1 MLKKNRVVVFGSKGF
16 IGNDIIKYLR
26 KKKYH
31 IVPIS
36 RDLIDF
42 EKRNSI
48 FKTLKILKKNDIIVF
63 AVAKVPCKTYRMF
76 IKNLKI
82 SLNLCEILRKFK
94 GYRQFIYISSDAV
107 YKDSMK
113 KINEKSLVLPDSL
126 HGLMHYSREI
136 MLNNI
141 INKKLCIIRPTLVYG
156 KNDPHNGYGPNQFCK
171 LMKKNKDINIFGK
184 GEELRDHIYISD
196 LSKLIYQCLIN
207 NYVGVI
213 NAVTGTAVSF
223 YEIAKFFKNK
233 NNKIKIINIPRTQKM
248 PHNGFRLFDNKK
260 IKKLFYNFHFTKIK
274 VGLNRIS

>member
-48 FKTLKILKKNDIIVF
+48 FKTLKILKKNDIIIF
-63 AVAKVPCKTYRMF
+63 AIARAPCKTYRMF

-82 SLNLCEILRKFK
+82 SLNLCEILKKFK
-94 GYRQFIYISSDAV
+94 SYRQLIYISSDAV

-156 KNDPHNGYGPNQFCK
+156 KNDPHNGYGPNQFSK

-207 NYVGVI
+207 NYFGVI

-223 YEIAKFFKNK
+223 YEIAKFFKKK

>member
-1 MLKKNRVVVFGSKGF
+1 M
-16 IGNDIIKYLR
+16 
-26 KKKYH
+26 
-31 IVPIS
+31 
-36 RDLIDF
+36 
-42 EKRNSI
+42 
-48 FKTLKILKKNDIIVF
+48 
-63 AVAKVPCKTYRMF
+63 
-76 IKNLKI
+76 
-82 SLNLCEILRKFK
+82 
-94 GYRQFIYISSDAV
+94 QFLW
-107 YKDSMK
+107 

-136 MLNNI
+136 MLKNI

>member
-48 FKTLKILKKNDIIVF
+48 FKTLKILKKNDIIIF
-63 AVAKVPCKTYRMF
+63 AIARAPCKTHRIF

-82 SLNLCEILRKFK
+82 SLNLCEILKKFK
-94 GYRQFIYISSDAV
+94 SFRQLIYISSDAV